1 LTAAYVLLYID
12 RMKLTYP
19 TALVL
24 EALAGG
30 YHHGFDVMDATGLP
44 SGTVYPVLRRLEHEG
59 LVRSRWEKAEKAQR
73 EGRPPRRY
81 YELLSA
87 ADSWLAAARE
97 RYRVLGAAVPRPP
110 LEPAKGG
117 AS

>member
-1 LTAAYVLLYID
+1 
-12 RMKLTYP
+12 MKLTYP

-24 EALAGG
+24 EALARG
-30 YHHGFDVMDATGLP
+30 YHHGFDIMDATGLP

-81 YELLSA
+81 YEPLAAADAWLSA
-87 ADSWLAAARE
+87 ARQ
-97 RYRVLGAAVPRPP
+97 RYRVLQAAVPR
-110 LEPAKGG
+110 LARRLVSAKGTV
-117 AS
+117 S

>member
-1 LTAAYVLLYID
+1 
-12 RMKLTYP
+12 MKLTYP

-24 EALAGG
+24 EALASG

-59 LVRSRWEKAEKAQR
+59 LVRSRWEKAENAQR

-81 YELLSA
+81 YELLGA
-87 ADSWLAAARE
+87 ADSWLDAARE
-97 RYRVLGAAVPRPP
+97 RYRVLSAAVARPARR
-110 LEPAKGG
+110 LVPAKGG

>member
-1 LTAAYVLLYID
+1 
-12 RMKLTYP
+12 MKLTYP

-24 EALAGG
+24 EALATG

-44 SGTVYPVLRRLEHEG
+44 SGTVYPVLRRLEQEG
-59 LVRSRWEKAEKAQR
+59 LVRSRWEKAEHAQR

-81 YELLSA
+81 YELLGA
-87 ADSWLAAARE
+87 AESWLAAARE
-97 RYRVLGAAVPRPP
+97 RYRVLAAAVPRPARR
-110 LEPAKGG
+110 LVPAKGG

>member
-1 LTAAYVLLYID
+1 
-12 RMKLTYP
+12 MKLTYA

-24 EALAGG
+24 EALAAGI
-30 YHHGFDVMDATGLP
+30 HHGFDVMDATGLP

-59 LVRSRWEKAEKAQR
+59 LVRSRWEKAEQAQR

-81 YELLSA
+81 YELLGTA
-87 ADSWLAAARE
+87 EPWLQATRE
-97 RYRVLGAAVPRPP
+97 RYRLLEGAVRRPARR
-110 LEPAKGG
+110 LTPAKGT